1 MTKEEL
7 FQGARAY
14 YLDIQRDIRMLEK
27 MYPQL
32 KKNQFKMSAKG
43 RRNISKGIRAY
54 WKNKK
59 AQEKKNG
66 TSK

>member
-7 FQGARAY
+7 FQGAKAY
-14 YLDIQRDIRMLEK
+14 YLDIQRDIKMLEK

-32 KKNQFKMSAKG
+32 KKHQFRMSAKG
-43 RRNISKGIRAY
+43 RRNISMGMRAY
-54 WKNKK
+54 YRDKK

-66 TSK
+66 TTK